1 MSQSPILF
9 ACSLLVLATV
19 YWNFDILLS
28 ACTMVFCLF
37 KSSTSWTANDIP
49 DLKGRVAI
57 VTGGNTGL
65 GYTTVLE
72 LARHGAKVYMASRTQ
87 STADAAIA
95 AIKSDVPF
103 AQIEFL
109 AFDLTSLSAAR
120 AAAKQLLEKEER
132 LDILVLNAGVMAKPY
147 ELTVDGIELQ
157 ACNGTGHFALT
168 VPLLPLLRRTAAMP
182 DSHVRVVTLSSE
194 GHRAAQSPNFSD
206 LSGLNQRCATALNR
220 YANSKLSNILF
231 TNELQRR
238 LAGTGI
244 YCLSVHPGLVATN
257 LYRGTHAS
265 YPWLALFSFL
275 TDYVFVSPEQGART
289 QLYAATALEV
299 EEKDLKAAYLTPYA
313 QVSTPS
319 VRAQDKS
326 GTLAAQFWALT

>member
-1 MSQSPILF
+1 
-9 ACSLLVLATV
+9 
-19 YWNFDILLS
+19 
-28 ACTMVFCLF
+28 MVFCLF
-37 KSSTSWTANDIP
+37 ASSTSWTATDIP

-65 GYTTVLE
+65 GYTTVRE

-95 AIKSDVPF
+95 SIKSDVPS
-103 AQIEFL
+103 AQVEFL
-109 AFDLTSLSAAR
+109 AFDLTSLSSAK
-120 AAAKQLLEKEER
+120 AAAKKFMDKEER
-132 LDILVLNAGVMAKPY
+132 LDILVLNAGHVM
-147 ELTVDGIELQ
+147 ELVSFSPCVLTRIEYFNADLIL
-157 ACNGTGHFALT
+157 TGHFALT
-168 VPLLPLLRRTAAMP
+168 LPLLPLLRRTAALP

-194 GHRAAQSPNFSD
+194 GHRAAQNPNFSD
-206 LSGLNQRCATALNR
+206 LNSLNQKCATALNR

-238 LAGTGI
+238 VAGTNI

-257 LYRGTHAS
+257 IYRGTHAS
-265 YPWLALFSFL
+265 YPWLAPFSFL
-275 TDYVFVSPEQGART
+275 TDYAFVSPEQGALT

-299 EEKDLKAAYLTPYA
+299 EEKDLKAAYLTPYV

-319 VRAQDKS
+319 VYAQDRS
-326 GTLAAQFWALT
+326 GTLAAQFWALCEELVAAADLNSSEFKATVEDT